1 MLSRRPS
8 LAALLAS
15 STLVLNACGVLP
27 PAGQA
32 PAATR
37 LPAGTQGA
45 GAAAARPAAP
55 NIADKAYDVVL
66 FALGLIET
74 GYRFGGKNPEAG
86 LDCSG
91 MVSYVFRKSAD
102 IQLAGSA
109 ADLARQG
116 RPVPAA
122 QLRPGDLVF
131 FNTRNKPH
139 SHVGIYIGDD
149 RFVHAPNSRGKV
161 RTESLKQG
169 WFAARFEEGR
179 SYFD

>member
-1 MLSRRPS
+1 M
-8 LAALLAS
+8 ALLAS

-27 PAGQA
+27 FETRTHRPA
-32 PAATR
+32 PARTKV
-37 LPAGTQGA
+37 GA
-45 GAAAARPAAP
+45 GDTASGIALRAANA
-55 NIADKAYDVVL
+55 KANDVVL

-74 GYRFGGKNPEAG
+74 GYQFGGKNPEAG

-91 MVSYVFRKSAD
+91 LVTYVFNTAANIR
-102 IQLAGSA
+102 LYGSA

-116 RPVPAA
+116 NAVPTE

-131 FNTRNKPH
+131 FNTQNRPH

-149 RFVHAPNSRGKV
+149 RFIHAPKTRGKV
-161 RTESLKQG
+161 RTESLKNR

-179 SYFD
+179 TYFD